1 MSGKNKEEELDLNI
15 KAILIGESGVG
26 KTNLINV
33 TVEKPFNPIETPTNS
48 SCYVVKSFKIDSHVF
63 NLNLWDTAGQE
74 AYRGMIKLFYK
85 NANIVIFVYDIT
97 RKGTFQLLKDYWIKE
112 TEENLGDKA
121 TYAIVGNKND
131 LFTKED
137 ISEQEV
143 RAFAESKNMKF
154 RLVSAKNDPK
164 IFVNFLEEL
173 LKDSKPFLV
182 AKETIKL
189 RNKKKNAHHCKC

>member
-1 MSGKNKEEELDLNI
+1 MQ
-15 KAILIGESGVG
+15 IL
-26 KTNLINV
+26 
-33 TVEKPFNPIETPTNS
+33 
-48 SCYVVKSFKIDSHVF
+48 SF
-63 NLNLWDTAGQE
+63 
-74 AYRGMIKLFYK
+74 
-85 NANIVIFVYDIT
+85 FVYDIT
-97 RKGTFQLLKDYWIKE
+97 CKDTFKLLKEYWIKE
-112 TEENLGDKA
+112 AEENLGDKA

-131 LFTKED
+131 LFTKEN

-164 IFVNFLEEL
+164 LFVNFLEEL

-182 AKETIKL
+182 AQETINL